1 MHFFP
6 DVDAFVSGVL
16 WGLRS
21 SLFSA
26 VFLGEWTV
34 GAHLQEDVLAFYS
47 SVLQLCFLASHS
59 IRPLKLHCSNDDLSS
74 AVVDII
80 LATVPVIQDRINDNE
95 REAEVE
101 AEASAADNAHSDRY
115 RPEDNE
121 EEGNYNEVGE
131 GEADQKRDN
140 SEHEQEQ
147 RGRQG
152 EHYEE
157 EQVEINTSSTNN
169 VQISHRG

>member
-1 MHFFP
+1 M
-6 DVDAFVSGVL
+6 AGRCAL
-16 WGLRS
+16 ARRCS
-21 SLFSA
+21 SILFKC
-26 VFLGEWTV
+26 
-34 GAHLQEDVLAFYS
+34 S
-47 SVLQLCFLASHS
+47 SLCFLASHS

-101 AEASAADNAHSDRY
+101 AEASAADNAHPDLY

-131 GEADQKRDN
+131 GEADQN
-140 SEHEQEQ
+140 NYEQEQ

-157 EQVEINTSSTNN
+157 GQVEIHTSSTNN